1 MCGIAGLV
9 SRDALA
15 PDGRARAVAMREI
28 LVHRGPDEAGLFE
41 DRHAALA
48 HRRLSIVDLTTGQQP
63 LANEDKTVWVSFNA
77 NHGSIG
83 PNVQAPDAATG
94 NQTVTFNYSFSLAT
108 PAQISFQV
116 WADDTAEVL
125 LDGVSQIAGNGTQG
139 ENCAAGAIGCTDL
152 NFGVVSALL
161 AAGNHD
167 IDFAVYQRVVSAQ
180 GVGTP
185 FGLLFAGELTP
196 VPEPASILLLGSALT
211 AVGMVS
217 KRRWFSKKD

>member
-1 MCGIAGLV
+1 
-9 SRDALA
+9 S
-15 PDGRARAVAMREI
+15 
-28 LVHRGPDEAGLFE
+28 
-41 DRHAALA
+41 
-48 HRRLSIVDLTTGQQP
+48 LTTIPGVWQDNNP
-63 LANEDKTVWVSFNA
+63 GGSNAVWVSFNA